1 MIQPNNQP
9 RLVRLMMLTFS
20 VCTFWAGVVSA
31 IDHVDQQLLDGL
43 RSRGLYGTAI
53 HYCNEQLAVE
63 EIPPRDEAIW
73 TVELIRTHAD
83 HGLNLPS
90 TDRQS
95 AWSMAHEATAAYIAA
110 NPESP
115 FSVHVRLQ
123 GALAEK
129 SKGELLRH
137 ESAIAINPQK
147 AIDASRTALRAAI
160 RSLTELERD
169 LPDII
174 AKFNAAPRDDLSE
187 AELLSVQINT
197 QYHLAH
203 ALLQQAL
210 TYGANQSDRLLGV
223 DRCLKRLDVPLAQL
237 DERDSLF
244 GDIVLLAA
252 HSHRLL
258 SQVGDAVQVLERVDV
273 DKSPPRLQ
281 LRLRAEQIRILLAAK
296 KVAEI
301 QSLSDKRMTIGGVS
315 SPDLFM
321 AWLEVFLHEWKVAED
336 AMNEEKVRQ
345 MQKASLQLVGQI
357 KQRHGSYWGRRAE
370 LLLIDVAGQS
380 STMNNLAIIEKTA
393 DDLFKREQLEEA
405 IAAYRAGAVQAEQQ
419 EDTQSAFRLYYK
431 AAQVDLSRDE
441 TERYLAQLRQLALH
455 IPKHEYSPTLHLIV
469 VQHVLKQVNEQP
481 EARPLLVELLSE
493 HVQHWTQGTTVD
505 QARTWQGLQ
514 YQQDQ
519 AWDRAVFAYSKV
531 SRDFGQLDKV
541 LKQLEICWVALIEQ
555 LDDQTAD
562 EQIDRAVEHFAMRVM
577 DIEQWQPGD
586 RQAVLSLASLLIRYK
601 GSYQQALSI
610 INQCAEGSPEPTAS
624 WVASSSS
631 LRIVALAAT
640 GQQSEANELIE
651 QLGNGEPNRWLDM
664 LEQLTMLASQSSME
678 ITKRIGALQV
688 ETIELLSE
696 RIDSEDDDFKRRWEF
711 QRAVSLSYAGQTDES
726 IASFKKLATEN
737 PKSGVIQRGYGNVLL
752 DSENGEYLKQS
763 ILQWRRIAGNTPP
776 ESAAWFNAKYNVA
789 LGYFK
794 LGQKDECATRI
805 KYLQVTTGLDKAPN
819 KNDFL
824 ELLGKS
830 SR

>member
-1 MIQPNNQP
+1 MMHTHNQP
-9 RLVRLMMLTFS
+9 RLVRLMMLTFI
-20 VCTFWAGVVSA
+20 VCFAWAGAVSA
-31 IDHVDQQLLDGL
+31 IDHVDQQLLHGL
-43 RSRGLYGTAI
+43 RSRGLFGTAI
-53 HYCNEQLAVE
+53 HYCNEQLAAE
-63 EIPPRDEAIW
+63 EILPRDEAIW
-73 TVELIRTHAD
+73 TVELIRTHSD

-90 TDRQS
+90 SDRSS
-95 AWSMAHEATAAYIAA
+95 AWRMASEATSAYIAA

-137 ESAIAINPQK
+137 ESAIAVDQQK

-160 RSLTELERD
+160 RSLTGLERD

-174 AKFNAAPRDDLSE
+174 AELNASPRDDLSE
-187 AELLSVQINT
+187 AELLSVQINSK
-197 QYHLAH
+197 YHLAH

-210 TYGANQSDRLLGV
+210 TYGAKQSDRLLGV
-223 DRCLKRLDVPLAQL
+223 DRCLKRLDAPLAQL

-258 SQVGDAVQVLERVDV
+258 GQLGDAAQVLNRVDIA
-273 DKSPPRLQ
+273 KATPLLQ
-281 LRLRAEQIRILLAAK
+281 LRLRAEQIRILLDAN

-301 QSLSDKRMTIGGVS
+301 QSLPDKRMTIAGVS

-321 AWLEVFLHEWKVAED
+321 AWLEVFLHEWKAAEE
-336 AMNEEKVRQ
+336 AMNEEKIDQ

-393 DDLFKREQLEEA
+393 DDLFKREQLNEA

-419 EDTQSAFRLYYK
+419 EDIESAFRLYYK

-441 TERYLAQLRQLALH
+441 TEKYLAQLRQLALH
-455 IPKHEYSPTLHLIV
+455 LPKHEHSPTLHLIV
-469 VQHVLKQVNEQP
+469 IQHVFRQVNEQP
-481 EARPLLVELLSE
+481 DARLLLVELLSE
-493 HVQHWTQGTTVD
+493 HVQYWTQGTTVD
-505 QARTWQGLQ
+505 QARTWQGLL

-555 LDDQTAD
+555 LDEQTAG
-562 EQIDRAVEHFAMRVM
+562 EQVDRAVDHFEKQVM
-577 DIEQWQPGD
+577 DIELWQPGD

-610 INQCAEGSPEPTAS
+610 INQSAEGMPEPNAG
-624 WVASSSS
+624 WIASSSS

-640 GQQSEANELIE
+640 DQQSEANDLIE
-651 QLGNGEPNRWLDM
+651 QLGNGEPNRWLEM

-688 ETIELLSE
+688 ETIELLSV
-696 RIDSEDDDFKRRWEF
+696 RIESEDEDFKRRWEF
-711 QRAVSLSYAGQTDES
+711 QRALSLSYAGQTDES
-726 IASFKKLATEN
+726 IAKFKELAGQN
-737 PKSGVIQRGYGNVLL
+737 PKSGVIQQGYGDVLL
-752 DSENGEYLKQS
+752 DSQDPEHLKQA
-763 ILQWRRIAGNTPP
+763 ILQWRRIAQSTSP
-776 ESAAWFNAKYNVA
+776 ESAAWFSAKYNVA

-794 LGQKDECATRI
+794 LGNKDDCATRI

-830 SR
+830 SN